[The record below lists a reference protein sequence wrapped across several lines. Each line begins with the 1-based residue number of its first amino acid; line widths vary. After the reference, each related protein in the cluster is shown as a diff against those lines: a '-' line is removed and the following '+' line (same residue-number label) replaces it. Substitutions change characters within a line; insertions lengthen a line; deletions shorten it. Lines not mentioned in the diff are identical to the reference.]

1 MSKDSTELKWRGLA
15 LQFDGHRMQAI
26 CFLKQILD
34 TLPETEFLEAR
45 EFLKADPIPGE
56 EVLRQRLTDMVE
68 SSKKIRFQKTLGITS
83 DTRVNDESDV

>member
-1 MSKDSTELKWRGLA
+1 MSKDSTELKWRDLA
-15 LQFDGHRMQAI
+15 LQFDGHRMQSL

-34 TLPETEFLEAR
+34 ALPETEFPEAR
-45 EFLKADPIPGE
+45 EFLKAGPIPGE
-56 EVLRQRLTDMVE
+56 EVLRQRLADMVK